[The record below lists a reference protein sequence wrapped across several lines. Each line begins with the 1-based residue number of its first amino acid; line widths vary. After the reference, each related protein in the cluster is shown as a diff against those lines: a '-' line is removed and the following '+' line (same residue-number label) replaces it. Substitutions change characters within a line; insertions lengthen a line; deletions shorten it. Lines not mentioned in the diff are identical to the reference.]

1 VDERHF
7 TLFENGKKMT
17 EQNNEALH
25 TNLAKLIVIFEYNL
39 AMIFCVWFVCR
50 MLQNQAVVMWQFDKK
65 T

>member
-1 VDERHF
+1 
-7 TLFENGKKMT
+7 MT